1 MRARLR
7 SGLIERTWKR
17 ERTGVIESSRT
28 YWLAIPFSILSFRF
42 SNASIFVR
50 TIETSRWWST
60 EGERIDSN
68 GSFKGIPVSFLPF
81 VFSYF
86 PMGGS
91 RKHVFKIIAIRM
103 FTIIVYVRICIVI
116 HLFFEKTKTHSRKG
130 SVYRVF
136 FFKNEASKY
145 MYIYIFLQLG
155 RVITS

>member
-1 MRARLR
+1 METRTNGRSDRIFSDLLAGYPLLDPFVSFLERLHFCPHDR
-7 SGLIERTWKR
+7 NITMVNGRRGRGR
-17 ERTGVIESSRT
+17 ED
-28 YWLAIPFSILSFRF
+28 RF
-42 SNASIFVR
+42 
-50 TIETSRWWST
+50 
-60 EGERIDSN
+60 ERIV
-68 GSFKGIPVSFLPF
+68 KGIPVSFLPF

-130 SVYRVF
+130 SVYVYF
-136 FFKNEASKY
+136 FLKTKRPNICIH
-145 MYIYIFLQLG
+145 IYIFLQLG